1 MFPILIFQGE
11 VARYKRK
18 GKEANLEI
26 VKLRKD
32 LEDMKNAEIKALQ
45 VKKELMLKANVASEA
60 AESLQMANNISAN
73 LDSNSQDSGSS
84 PNSAEA
90 GKLSQN
96 YSVSSKEC
104 PLPPSF
110 TSSDRLHFCSDCFNL
125 VQWVVYYEFFFQ
137 QR

>member
-1 MFPILIFQGE
+1 
-11 VARYKRK
+11 
-18 GKEANLEI
+18 
-26 VKLRKD
+26 
-32 LEDMKNAEIKALQ
+32 MKNAEIKALQ

-96 YSVSSKEC
+96 YIVSSKEC
-104 PLPPSF
+104 PLPLIVLEYQHFSNF
-110 TSSDRLHFCSDCFNL
+110 ITSYSDHL
-125 VQWVVYYEFFFQ
+125 YPYEHKAITFY
-137 QR
+137 

>member
-1 MFPILIFQGE
+1 
-11 VARYKRK
+11 
-18 GKEANLEI
+18 
-26 VKLRKD
+26 
-32 LEDMKNAEIKALQ
+32 MKNAEIKALQ

-90 GKLSQN
+90 GKLFQN
-96 YSVSSKEC
+96 YIVSSKEC

-110 TSSDRLHFCSDCFNL
+110 TSSDYIFAPIALIWLNELFIMNL
-125 VQWVVYYEFFFQ
+125 YF
-137 QR
+137 

>member
-1 MFPILIFQGE
+1 
-11 VARYKRK
+11 
-18 GKEANLEI
+18 
-26 VKLRKD
+26 
-32 LEDMKNAEIKALQ
+32 MKNAEIKALQ

-90 GKLSQN
+90 GKLFQN
-96 YSVSSKEC
+96 YIVSSKEC

-110 TSSDRLHFCSDCFNL
+110 TSSDLQVCFDCSNL
-125 VQWVVYYEFFFQ
+125 IKWVVFMNLSF
-137 QR
+137 

>member
-1 MFPILIFQGE
+1 
-11 VARYKRK
+11 
-18 GKEANLEI
+18 
-26 VKLRKD
+26 
-32 LEDMKNAEIKALQ
+32 MKNAEIKALQ

-96 YSVSSKEC
+96 YRVTSKEF
-104 PLPPSF
+104 PFPPSF
-110 TSSDRLHFCSDCFNL
+110 TSSDYIFAPIALIWLNELFIMNL
-125 VQWVVYYEFFFQ
+125 SF
-137 QR
+137 